1 MTNNNKLIIFFLGNI
16 HRNLKYFETIHA
28 DDLQHKVVKRGLKES
43 NHPFNKIKEIEFK
56 TLGRSFRLILSPKRT
71 VLHSKFKAYAVD
83 ADGKETTV
91 HLDHENFYGGR
102 VFGEFESDASV
113 HLEDGVMTGTIHL
126 PEETYHI
133 EPSWRH
139 LPHLD
144 NRSMIT
150 YKASDVKFSWDQ
162 SDLEPNQV
170 GLRTC
175 GYVKEGVE
183 LEDGNEE
190 EEEGHARDKRQ
201 IDQYEYT
208 PTKTRCPLL
217 LVADYRFF
225 QEMGGSNT
233 KTTINYLVNY
243 LFIDTRNLRHNH

>member
-1 MTNNNKLIIFFLGNI
+1 M
-16 HRNLKYFETIHA
+16 
-28 DDLQHKVVKRGLKES
+28 KRGIKES
-43 NHPFNKIKEIEFK
+43 NHPFNKIKEVEFK
-56 TLGRSFRLILSPKRT
+56 TLGRNFRLILSPKRT

-91 HLDHENFYGGR
+91 HLDHDNFYGGR
-102 VFGEFESDASV
+102 VFGETESEASV
-113 HLEDGVMTGTIHL
+113 HIDDGVLMGTIHL
-126 PEETYHI
+126 PDETYHI

-139 LPHLD
+139 LPHLG
-144 NRSMIT
+144 NRSMIA

-162 SDLEPNQV
+162 ASKM
-170 GLRTC
+170 GLKTC
-175 GYVKEGVE
+175 GYVKEGME
-183 LEDGNEE
+183 LEEDDEDDVEVEE
-190 EEEGHARDKRQ
+190 NDEQSSRKKRQ

-233 KTTINYLVNY
+233 KTTINYLVNQI
-243 LFIDTRNLRHNH
+243 LIIILVTSGS

>member
-1 MTNNNKLIIFFLGNI
+1 M
-16 HRNLKYFETIHA
+16 
-28 DDLQHKVVKRGLKES
+28 KRGIKES
-43 NHPFNKIKEIEFK
+43 NHPFNKIKEVEFK
-56 TLGRSFRLILSPKRT
+56 TLGRNFRLILSPKRT

-102 VFGEFESDASV
+102 VFGENESEASV
-113 HLEDGVMTGTIHL
+113 HIDDGVLTGTVHL
-126 PEETYHI
+126 PDETYHI

-144 NRSMIT
+144 NRSMIA
-150 YKASDVKFSWDQ
+150 YKASDVKYSWDHA
-162 SDLEPNQV
+162 NKM
-170 GLRTC
+170 GLKTC
-175 GYVKEGVE
+175 GYVKEGME
-183 LEDGNEE
+183 LEEDDEE
-190 EEEGHARDKRQ
+190 EVEVEENDEQSSRKKRQ

-233 KTTINYLVNY
+233 KTTINYLVNRILMVSY
-243 LFIDTRNLRHNH
+243 TSLLYC

>member
-1 MTNNNKLIIFFLGNI
+1 MK
-16 HRNLKYFETIHA
+16 HTI
-28 DDLQHKVVKRGLKES
+28 VKRGLKES
-43 NHPFNKIKEIEFK
+43 NHPFNKIKEVEFK
-56 TLGRSFRLILSPKRT
+56 TLGRNFRLILSPKRT
-71 VLHSKFKAYAVD
+71 VLHSKFKAYAVN

-102 VFGEFESDASV
+102 VFGETESDASV
-113 HLEDGVMTGTIHL
+113 HIDNGILTGTIQL
-126 PEETYHI
+126 LDETYHI

-144 NRSMIT
+144 NRSMIA

-162 SDLEPNQV
+162 SKDMKLK
-170 GLRTC
+170 TC
-175 GYVKEGVE
+175 GYVKEGIE
-183 LEDGNEE
+183 LEEE
-190 EEEGHARDKRQ
+190 SSRDKRQ

-233 KTTINYLVNY
+233 KTTINYLVYFFVLHAILLHFCYKN
-243 LFIDTRNLRHNH
+243 